1 MKAYIGIAISKP
13 RLDVDW
19 QGKSISFENQK
30 RGIGRLITKLKKIT
44 EKGGLASVVFEASG
58 GYEKCLVKTCHD
70 NHLPVH
76 VAHANKVRAFAKSKG
91 ILAKTD
97 KLDAAV
103 LSEYGSLMKVEPDK
117 VLLTEN
123 GEKIRVLLGRREQLM
138 NDRQREKNRLDKID
152 DKVIKRSVK
161 SHIKWL
167 SDEIKNIDQRLNE
180 HSQMMDIKPKHDL
193 LISIPAVGGL
203 VANYLIANLPELG
216 LLTHKAIAALV
227 GVAPY
232 NRDSGSFSGKR
243 FIQGG
248 RKELRHMLYMSAI
261 ASVRCNTDMKVFYKR
276 LREAGKPVK
285 VALIAVLRKLL
296 SVMDLSKLSH
306 SLRISYSPFLPLC

>member
-1 MKAYIGIAISKP
+1 MKAYIGIDISKP
-13 RLDVDW
+13 ILDVDW
-19 QGKSISFENQK
+19 QGKLISFKNQK
-30 RGIGRLITKLKKIT
+30 KGITQLIAKLKKIN
-44 EKGGLASVVFEASG
+44 EKGKLEVVILEASG
-58 GYEKCLVKTCHD
+58 GYEKCLVKTCHE

-97 KLDAAV
+97 KLDASV

-152 DKVIKRSVK
+152 DKVIKKSIE
-161 SHIKWL
+161 SHIRWL
-167 SDEIKNIDQRLNE
+167 SDEIKNIDQQLNE
-180 HSQMMDIKPKHDL
+180 CSQMSDIKLKHDL

-216 LLTHKAIAALV
+216 LLTHKEIAALV

-248 RKELRHMLYMSAI
+248 RKELRHVLYMSAI
-261 ASVRCNTDMKVFYKR
+261 ASVRCNEDMKVFYKR
-276 LREAGKPVK
+276 LREAGKPAK
-285 VALIAVLRKLL
+285 VAIIAVLRKLL
-296 SVMDLSKLSH
+296 SVINSIIWRQTPWQEKM
-306 SLRISYSPFLPLC
+306 